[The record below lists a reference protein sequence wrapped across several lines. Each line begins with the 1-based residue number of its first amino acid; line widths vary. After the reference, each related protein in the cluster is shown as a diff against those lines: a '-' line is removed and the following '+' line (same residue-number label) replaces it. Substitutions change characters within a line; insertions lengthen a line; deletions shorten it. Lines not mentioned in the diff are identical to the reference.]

1 MSYQWRF
8 WQDSRAR
15 TQFLFLPAVTAARAG
30 RYSVLVS
37 NAGGAVLSVE
47 VTLTVIVPPTI
58 TTPPQNVTVV
68 AGQSATFT
76 VGVSGSAP
84 FSYQWFKG
92 GVTVSGA
99 TGASL
104 TINPAQPADEG
115 LYTAQVS
122 NLAGDA
128 ISPGATLTV
137 LVPPVITTPPQGATV
152 AVGSTV
158 TLSVAVTGTPPL
170 SYQWKKNGADLPGK
184 HRGFAEL
191 ANVATSD
198 SGITCGVE
206 QRGRQRD
213 ERGGARAGEPPAV
226 GHDAAAQSVGV
237 LGANVTLFVGRRGR
251 RL

>member
-1 MSYQWRF
+1 MSSGADVLFTVEATEHGTVELSVAVQ
-8 WQDSRAR
+8 WQDLPGET

-158 TLSVAVTGTPPL
+158 TLSVAATGTPPL

-184 HRGFAEL
+184 TEASLNWRTWRRATRGL
-191 ANVATSD
+191 
-198 SGITCGVE
+198 
-206 QRGRQRD
+206 QRG
-213 ERGGARAGEPPAV
+213 V
-226 GHDAAAQSVGV
+226 NNAAA
-237 LGANVTLFVGRRGR
+237 ARRAR
-251 RL
+251 RRTCR